1 MNREFAQKAKVMR
14 KKVFSQMLESRSW
27 KYRSF
32 LFYLST
38 FKYFSFSRTR
48 GEFLE
53 SYYALMR
60 YLDDIV
66 DGDVLLPEGYLN
78 ESDFLTE
85 KISFSNHPVNPK
97 DEVECLMMY
106 CFDLG
111 ILLGQDFRTET
122 KDILDSLL
130 FDAQRRGKKIIFP
143 NEVLKYHFHL
153 LDIRGTIR
161 ATLKIFKDD
170 PDKYTILEPLG
181 SACRHQYTIE
191 DIEQDLEAG
200 YINIS
205 REDCE
210 RFGIVPDDFNSV
222 NQPKIKAWLRH
233 HARQGMDLL
242 GKHRQRMPKGNFTL
256 FERAVF
262 KVVYEIP
269 AKKVFLKIFSQ
280 T

>member
-1 MNREFAQKAKVMR
+1 MNLEYAQTAKVMR
-14 KKVFSQMLESRSW
+14 KKVFSQMLESRGW

-38 FKYFSFSRTR
+38 FKYFSFSHTR

-66 DGDVLLPEGYLN
+66 DGDVPVPEGYLN

-85 KISFSNHPVNPK
+85 KISFSNQPFNPK

-111 ILLGQDFRTET
+111 NLLGQDFRAET

-130 FDAQRRGKKIIFP
+130 FDAQRHGKRIIFT

-170 PDKYTILEPLG
+170 PDKYIILEPLG
-181 SACRHQYTIE
+181 TACRHQYTIE
-191 DIEQDLEAG
+191 DFKSDIEAG
-200 YINIS
+200 YINIPA
-205 REDCE
+205 EDCD
-210 RFGIVPDDFNSV
+210 RFGIDPEDFNSM
-222 NQPKIKAWLRH
+222 NLPKIRAWLKH
-233 HARQGMDLL
+233 HAQHGMDLL
-242 GKHRQRMPKGNFTL
+242 GKHRQRMPQGNFSL

-269 AKKVFLKIFSQ
+269 AKKVFLKILSE